1 MKKFLFLCFFLIVF
15 DSNAEQKHA
24 LIASVN
30 NSIITVNDVSN
41 EIELI
46 KILNKNVAYNDETLK
61 QAALKN
67 VIDEILKS
75 SEIKKKNLES
85 TSKEFVDRQ
94 YNQLIKRLLEGE
106 EDISDDIKNKIYQKI
121 KLDYEWNAIIT
132 QKYSWLLSVNMNE
145 IGEKLRAE
153 GNKAANPKELL
164 IAKENLIMNEKNK
177 KLNIYSTI
185 YLEKLKTKALIKFF

>member
-1 MKKFLFLCFFLIVF
+1 MKKFLFFCFFLIVF

-41 EIELI
+41 EIGLI

-75 SEIKKKNLES
+75 SEIKKKNL
-85 TSKEFVDRQ
+85 V
-94 YNQLIKRLLEGE
+94 NQQRVRRPTVQSI
-106 EDISDDIKNKIYQKI
+106 NQKI
-121 KLDYEWNAIIT
+121 A
-132 QKYSWLLSVNMNE
+132 
-145 IGEKLRAE
+145 
-153 GNKAANPKELL
+153 
-164 IAKENLIMNEKNK
+164 
-177 KLNIYSTI
+177 
-185 YLEKLKTKALIKFF
+185 

>member
-1 MKKFLFLCFFLIVF
+1 MKKFLFFCFFLIVF

-41 EIELI
+41 EIGLI

-75 SEIKKKNLES
+75 SEIRKKNLES
-85 TSKEFVDRQ
+85 ISKEFVDRQ

-121 KLDYEWNAIIT
+121 KLDYEWNDIIT

-145 IGEKLRAE
+145 IDEKLRAE

-185 YLEKLKTKALIKFF
+185 YLEKLKTKALIKLF

>member
-1 MKKFLFLCFFLIVF
+1 MKKFLFFCFFLIVF

-41 EIELI
+41 EIGLI

-145 IGEKLRAE
+145 IDEKLRAE

>member
-1 MKKFLFLCFFLIVF
+1 MKKFLFFCFFLIVF

-41 EIELI
+41 EIGLI
-46 KILNKNVAYNDETLK
+46 KILNKNIPYNDETLK

-121 KLDYEWNAIIT
+121 KLDYEWNDIIT

-145 IGEKLRAE
+145 IDEKLRAE

>member
-1 MKKFLFLCFFLIVF
+1 MKKFLFFCFFLIVF

-41 EIELI
+41 EIGLI

-145 IGEKLRAE
+145 IDEKLRAE

-164 IAKENLIMNEKNK
+164 IAKQNLIMNEKNK

>member
-41 EIELI
+41 EIGLI

-121 KLDYEWNAIIT
+121 KLDYEWNDIIT

-145 IGEKLRAE
+145 IDEKLRAE

>member
-1 MKKFLFLCFFLIVF
+1 MKKFLFFCFFLIVF

-41 EIELI
+41 EIGLI

-75 SEIKKKNLES
+75 SEIRKKNLES

-121 KLDYEWNAIIT
+121 KLDYEWNDIIT

-145 IGEKLRAE
+145 IDEKLRAE

>member
-1 MKKFLFLCFFLIVF
+1 MKKFLFFCFFLIVF

-41 EIELI
+41 EIGLI

-121 KLDYEWNAIIT
+121 KLDYEWNDIIT

-145 IGEKLRAE
+145 IDEKLRAE

>member
-1 MKKFLFLCFFLIVF
+1 MKKFLFFCFFLIVF

-121 KLDYEWNAIIT
+121 KLDYEWNDIIT